1 MTSIQ
6 TRRDH
11 RTDPST
17 TDGPATFDEA
27 RCTAS
32 DAATVDAVLDLVEQT
47 LGELDDQWRMLAQG
61 VTPRAGVLHTDS
73 ILSLVCDFAAA
84 PGKLLRP
91 RMAHW
96 GWVAAGGADHGRGH
110 RDLIQ
115 LGAALELL
123 HCFSLVH
130 DDVMDASETRRGR
143 LSVHALARAEHRDL
157 GGLGDPQRYAENI
170 AILVG
175 DLLHSEADLLVGEL
189 PPRMRTAWRTMVIE
203 LMMGQGRDLVGAANG
218 RRDLQHAHEVARTK
232 SGAYTVWRPLQ
243 LGALAAGAGDE
254 LLAVLQEYGH
264 HAGQAFALRDD
275 ILGVV
280 GDPAHTGKPVGD
292 DLLAGK
298 PTVLLALA
306 EKRFSPSLRLQLRRV
321 GREAVT
327 PDEAAEL
334 SDELQRSGVID
345 EVEQLIAAAVRAAER
360 ALASPLVDRR
370 AADGLRRLVAQLA
383 WRDA

>member
-1 MTSIQ
+1 MSLPI
-6 TRRDH
+6 TR
-11 RTDPST
+11 T
-17 TDGPATFDEA
+17 TEDVT
-27 RCTAS
+27 T
-32 DAATVDAVLDLVEQT
+32 TVDLRRHPAYDDTDTVEAVLALLEQT
-47 LGELDDQWRMLAQG
+47 LDELTGQWRALSSA
-61 VTPRAGVLHTDS
+61 VVPRPDVLHTDS
-73 ILSLVCDFAAA
+73 VLALVRDFAAA

-96 GWVAAGGADHGRGH
+96 GWVAAGGLDHGGGH
-110 RDLIQ
+110 HDVVR

-123 HCFSLVH
+123 HCFALVH
-130 DDVMDASETRRGR
+130 DDVMDASDTRRGR
-143 LSVHALARAEHRDL
+143 PSVHALARAEHREL

-175 DLLHSEADLLVGEL
+175 DLLHSEADLLVGAL
-189 PPRMRTAWRTMVIE
+189 PFRLRVAWRTMTIE

-218 RRDLQHAHEVARTK
+218 RRDLQHAYEVARTK

-243 LGALAAGAGDE
+243 LGALAAGAGDD
-254 LLAVLQEYGH
+254 LLGVLQEYGH

-306 EKRFSPSLRLQLRRV
+306 EQRFSPARRLELRRM
-321 GREAVT
+321 GREPVT
-327 PDEAAEL
+327 AAQIAEL
-334 SDELQRSGVID
+334 CDELRRSGVID
-345 EVEQLIAAAVRAAER
+345 EVEQLIARSVVSAER
-360 ALASPLVDRR
+360 ALTSPLVDRR
-370 AADGLRRLVAQLA
+370 AAEGLRALVARLA
-383 WRDA
+383 WRES